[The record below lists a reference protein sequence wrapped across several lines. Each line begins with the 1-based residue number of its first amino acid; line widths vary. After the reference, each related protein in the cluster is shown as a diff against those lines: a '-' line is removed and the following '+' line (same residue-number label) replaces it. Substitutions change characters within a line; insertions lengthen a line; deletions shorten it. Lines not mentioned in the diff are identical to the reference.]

1 MFKWTAMRRLTR
13 QFLASSLMN
22 SAVLW
27 ITIWWAFWHA
37 KPFFFLQKQILWTV
51 LKMKFFRNSQQQMGN
66 QQPPQQQLNDPMS
79 NMGPQGMTMNNQVS
93 NGNLLLHQNFLSFPL
108 LFFRIWIAFSRQ
120 PWWETGCH
128 CYCSCRI
135 SFYFLLLQQLRFSYI
150 SIHSYLLPALFISWN
165 IWQYIWSSF
174 LLLL

>member
-1 MFKWTAMRRLTR
+1 MGRWVIQPSPANSL
-13 QFLASSLMN
+13 LLMN

-37 KPFFFLQKQILWTV
+37 KPFFFLLQKQILWTV

-93 NGNLLLHQNFLSFPL
+93 SLATYYCTYFFLSILYPK
-108 LFFRIWIAFSRQ
+108 
-120 PWWETGCH
+120 P
-128 CYCSCRI
+128 
-135 SFYFLLLQQLRFSYI
+135 
-150 SIHSYLLPALFISWN
+150 SW
-165 IWQYIWSSF
+165 F
-174 LLLL
+174 LLLLEFSILDCAFSFMRKTAGNTGNSNYSIERWDDFYCRCCCPCCSYFPFSLF